1 MVKSFLKISSLIIP
15 IFCASEFSRDIF
27 LKCSY
32 FDGFNF
38 DIISCENTKRNSIS
52 ERKPTFCA
60 CSFAEIICTLLVHHQ
75 TCFCLKNN
83 TLRVSFWPYYTSY
96 KNPFATKF
104 ADHPSLMLHS
114 WNTQTLFGTTFISQY
129 FSSLESFGPRII

>member
-1 MVKSFLKISSLIIP
+1 MRLSFPGIYFWNVHTLMVLILIVR
-15 IFCASEFSRDIF
+15 IQI
-27 LKCSY
+27 K
-32 FDGFNF
+32 N
-38 DIISCENTKRNSIS
+38 IIS

-104 ADHPSLMLHS
+104 ADNPSLMLHS
-114 WNTQTLFGTTFISQY
+114 WNTQTLFGKTFISQY
-129 FSSLESFGPRII
+129 FFFSRKFWSKDYLLTQNLKS